1 MWELTIACKKRRVMS
16 SKGNLE
22 KERQKCG
29 VEGWWPPKKI
39 VTFISFRIK
48 DVLVK
53 KTTTCSTEI
62 VNTNFVYVTTLT
74 CNPKVLVDTLLLILK
89 IVSSQHASVINLSTN
104 ILK

>member
-1 MWELTIACKKRRVMS
+1 MS

-22 KERQKCG
+22 KRKTKVWGGG
-29 VEGWWPPKKI
+29 VVPPPPPKKKI

-74 CNPKVLVDTLLLILK
+74 CNPKVLVDILLLILK